1 MPEVEIVLEARDVAV
16 YIDETRPLV
25 VEMGPQGPPGPP
37 GASGGAYV
45 HQQLTPATM
54 WIINHNLGFYPD
66 VTVLS
71 TGLAEVDAEVVHIS
85 VNQVRVYFVTPFAG
99 IARCE

>member
-1 MPEVEIVLEARDVAV
+1 M
-16 YIDETRPLV
+16 
-25 VEMGPQGPPGPP
+25 
-37 GASGGAYV
+37 
-45 HQQLTPATM
+45 HQQASPSTE

-71 TGLAEVDAEVVHIS
+71 PGLAEVDAEVVHIN
-85 VNQVRVYFVTPFAG
+85 VNQVRIYFVVPFAG

>member
-1 MPEVEIVLEARDVAV
+1 MIRAPV
-16 YIDETRPLV
+16 V
-25 VEMGPQGPPGPP
+25 VERNVVVRVADNAYRIITAAVQGPPGVG
-37 GASGGAYV
+37 GATAYV
-45 HQQLTPATM
+45 HHQPTPSTE
-54 WIINHNLGFYPD
+54 WIINHNLGYYPD

-85 VNQVRVYFVTPFAG
+85 VNQTRVYFVVPFAG